1 MLSDIPVAR
10 PARLLGRVWA
20 ALPLLLL
27 CCLVSPARAEGDPG
41 LELARKVY
49 DRPKGDDASSVV
61 SMVLTSKRA
70 EKRERELVL
79 FAVDKGGRERWSL
92 MRFTLPTDVEGTGLL
107 TMDHPGD
114 DSEQWLYLPALD
126 RVRRISSSRKGG
138 RFVGSDFFY
147 EDLRDR
153 EPEMDRHEIAGE
165 EKVGGLKCIKLIST
179 PVDPSESV
187 YTKRIAWIH
196 PDTLLPLRVDYY
208 QKGHKQPTKRLMAR
222 KLKKVQGYWT
232 VFDSTM
238 YDLRAGSTTLL
249 ATKAIRYDQ
258 GIPDSL
264 FSVRGLSDASRQQRY
279 VPR

>member
-1 MLSDIPVAR
+1 MLSGISVAR
-10 PARLLGRVWA
+10 AVWRFSRIST
-20 ALPLLLL
+20 LL
-27 CCLVSPARAEGDPG
+27 CLRIVCGLVSPAYATPDAAM
-41 LELARKVY
+41 ELARKMY
-49 DRPKGDDASSVV
+49 DRPKGRDASSIV

-79 FAVDKGGRERWSL
+79 FSVDKGGGERWSL

-107 TMDHPGD
+107 TQDHPGD

-153 EPEMDRHEIAGE
+153 EPDMDRHELGGE
-165 EKVGGLKCIKLIST
+165 EKVGGLKCVKLIST
-179 PVDPSESV
+179 PVDPSNSV
-187 YTKRIAWIH
+187 YSKRIYWIH
-196 PDTLLPLRVDYY
+196 PDTLLPLRIDFYE
-208 QKGHKQPTKRLMAR
+208 KRRKEPTKRMMAR

-238 YDLRAGSTTLL
+238 YDLRSGSTTLL
-249 ATKAIRYDQ
+249 ATRAIRYDQ
-258 GIPDSL
+258 DIPDSL
-264 FSVRGLSDASRQQRY
+264 FSVRGLSDESRQQRY